1 MYMSNTSAT
10 VEKGLVATAT
20 QNAASKAGE
29 NIGNRA
35 VNWVINKL
43 SEQYGKALVLTGS
56 VFDRYLIKAYQR
68 YNQVKTLVTGIAP
81 RPIIGT
87 NSIYVSVGVQ
97 HKSKQYDTATV
108 DNLLT
113 ISRNLLICGTGGAG
127 KSMLMRYLF
136 LNTVNREEYIPVLLE
151 LRKISENSSSE
162 SAFMDLI
169 YKCMQDFDTELPRE
183 QFEFSL
189 RLGKYVFFL
198 DGFDEIKSSLA
209 ENAAE
214 AIQKFAAKYPEN
226 AYIMTSRPDRDF
238 SSLETFTQV
247 RTMELT
253 KYQAVVMAGKFWEQD
268 EKTIAFCRQLEE
280 SLFDKHK
287 DFAQNPLLLSMMF
300 LTFMH
305 NGNIPDHRVD
315 FYEKCY
321 NALYNMHDNRNKGT
335 YKREF
340 ECANLNEYE
349 FKLLFARFCYRT
361 YVENEYEFSEKE
373 IIKILNKCIQKLKI
387 KGITARKY
395 LNDLCKVVCLI
406 VREGDICF
414 FSHRSMQA
422 YFAAFYIASRPDEHQ
437 KLFYNQIFTKSPWKL
452 QYDAFILAYQL
463 TPERFIR
470 NALEEPLRVI
480 SREMTDSSNPEYY
493 ILTKLYTEQFVF
505 EIQDDRDII
514 SSGFSHA
521 HISED
526 YIAQNAIKLIR
537 ILEIDSDW
545 QNDTT
550 YRMFDV
556 GAMIEENIDRGEFP
570 ANGRVKVTLKQ
581 LESVDWLPQSAYY
594 KVISKLISRDQVKKI
609 ILVINNIIQDLDKT
623 SATLVSSKSV
633 FDDL

>member
-1 MYMSNTSAT
+1 MYMSSTSTTA
-10 VEKGLVATAT
+10 EKGLASTAT
-20 QNAASKAGE
+20 QSVVSKAGE

-56 VFDRYLIKAYQR
+56 VYDRYLDKAYQR

-81 RPIIGT
+81 RPIIGP
-87 NSIYVSVGVQ
+87 NSIYISIGVEY
-97 HKSKQYDTATV
+97 KGKEYDTSTV
-108 DNLLT
+108 EKLLT

-136 LNTVNREEYIPVLLE
+136 LNTVNRGEYIPVLLE

-169 YKCMQDFDTELPRE
+169 YKCMQDYDTELPRE
-183 QFEFSL
+183 QFEYSL
-189 RLGKYVFFL
+189 RLGKYAFFL

-238 SSLETFTQV
+238 SSLETFTQL
-247 RTMELT
+247 RTMGLS
-253 KYQAVVMAGKFWEQD
+253 KAQAVIMSGKFWDKD
-268 EKTIAFCRQLEE
+268 EKTLEFCKQLEE
-280 SLFDKHK
+280 SLFDQHK

-340 ECANLNEYE
+340 ECTRLNEHE

-361 YVENEYEFSEKE
+361 YIENEYEFSEKK

-406 VREGDICF
+406 VREGDTYF

-422 YFAAFYIASRPDEHQ
+422 YFAAFYVASLPDEHQ
-437 KLFYNQIFTKSPWKL
+437 KIFYNNIFTKSPWRL
-452 QYDAFILAYQL
+452 QYDAFIMAYQL
-463 TPERFIR
+463 TPERFVR
-470 NALEEPLRVI
+470 NALEKPLRDI
-480 SREMTDSSNPEYY
+480 SYEMMSAHNAEFFV
-493 ILTKLYTEQFVF
+493 LTKLYAERFVF
-505 EIQDDRDII
+505 QFNDDDECL
-514 SSGFSHA
+514 STGFSHE

-526 YIAQNAIKLIR
+526 YIAQNAIKLVR
-537 ILEIDSDW
+537 IFEFASDW

-550 YRMFDV
+550 YRMFDI
-556 GAMIEENIDRGEFP
+556 GAMIAGRIDRDVFP
-570 ANGRVKVTLKQ
+570 KGDRVMVTLKE
-581 LESVDWLPQSAYY
+581 LASVDWLSTSAYNE
-594 KVISKLISRDQVKKI
+594 VMENLISIDEVKKI
-609 ILVINNIIQDLDKT
+609 IAVISRIIQHLDKT
-623 SATLVSSKSV
+623 SALLESSDSI